1 MHWIRS
7 VHIANLAAQSDG
19 CKEGGHHLSFK
30 YMSGYAF
37 VCFVIAASRSNPV
50 PLCVKYSIP
59 QVGYKGPPS
68 ATAAVTHSI
77 KDEESCPA
85 GVEGAGIGAGSVET
99 EVDADSLAGKVIAG
113 VGESAMTSEDIG
125 ESESGCAAVT
135 AVDMHDSAQSLSQ
148 AVIGEPYHKYLVGFG
163 RNPFG
168 RFSLTAALNEKTGTH
183 HASLLSHY
191 YYKAGFESFH
201 WSAIQL

>member
-1 MHWIRS
+1 MY
-7 VHIANLAAQSDG
+7 VT
-19 CKEGGHHLSFK
+19 
-30 YMSGYAF
+30 
-37 VCFVIAASRSNPV
+37 
-50 PLCVKYSIP
+50 YSIS

-68 ATAAVTHSI
+68 ETTAVTHLI

-85 GVEGAGIGAGSVET
+85 GVEGAGIGAGSVEA
-99 EVDADSLAGKVIAG
+99 EVDADSLAGKG
-113 VGESAMTSEDIG
+113 VTGVVDSAMTSEDIG

-168 RFSLTAALNEKTGTH
+168 RFSLTAALNEKTGTNH
-183 HASLLSHY
+183 RSLVPLY
-191 YYKAGFESFH
+191 Y
-201 WSAIQL
+201 